1 MRIALIIIYL
11 SSFAWIFPIFRQY
24 KSNLFYFFLF
34 LGISDPLTILL
45 FQIFRHPPG
54 IISVIFAPILLLL
67 FRFFFIMILFYTINI
82 DRQKKF
88 SINSIEIFVFLL
100 TFILFFTVPNNDV
113 IMLVIHTMILIRV
126 LSKILIELHHKQ
138 IVNIFHIV
146 LAFYMTTSVAS
157 LLVFLNGDYQAMV
170 LFYINLAFQI
180 LIAIFFSLFS
190 EDNPKLIYNVT
201 PAIKD

>member
-1 MRIALIIIYL
+1 MHIALLIIYL
-11 SSFAWIFPIFRQY
+11 SAFAWIFPIFRQY

-34 LGISDPLTILL
+34 LGISDPLTIFL
-45 FQIFRHPPG
+45 FHVFHIPPG
-54 IISVIFAPILLLL
+54 IIFVIFAP
-67 FRFFFIMILFYTINI
+67 ILFYTINI

-100 TFILFFTVPNNDV
+100 TLILFFTVPNNDV
-113 IMLVIHTMILIRV
+113 IMLVIYTMILIRV
-126 LSKILIELHHKQ
+126 LYKILIELHHKQ

-157 LLVFLNGDYQAMV
+157 LLIYLNGDHQAII

-180 LIAIFFSLFS
+180 LIAVFFSIFS

-201 PAIKD
+201 PAI

>member
-1 MRIALIIIYL
+1 MHIALLIIYL
-11 SSFAWIFPIFRQY
+11 SAFAWIFPIFRQY

-34 LGISDPLTILL
+34 LGISDPLTIFL
-45 FQIFRHPPG
+45 FHVFHISPG
-54 IISVIFAPILLLL
+54 IIFVIFAP
-67 FRFFFIMILFYTINI
+67 ILFYTINI

-100 TFILFFTVPNNDV
+100 TLILFFTVPNNDV
-113 IMLVIHTMILIRV
+113 IMLVIYTMILIRV
-126 LSKILIELHHKQ
+126 LYKILIELHHKQ

-157 LLVFLNGDYQAMV
+157 LLIYLNGDHQAII

-180 LIAIFFSLFS
+180 LIAVFFSIFS

-201 PAIKD
+201 PAI

>member
-54 IISVIFAPILLLL
+54 IISVIFAP
-67 FRFFFIMILFYTINI
+67 ILFYTINI

>member
-34 LGISDPLTILL
+34 LGISDPLTIFL
-45 FQIFRHPPG
+45 FEVFRYPPG
-54 IISVIFAPILLLL
+54 IIFVIFAP
-67 FRFFFIMILFYTINI
+67 ILFYTINI
-82 DRQKKF
+82 DRQKKL

-100 TFILFFTVPNNDV
+100 TLILFFTVPNNDV
-113 IMLVIHTMILIRV
+113 IMLVIYTMILIRV
-126 LSKILIELHHKQ
+126 IYKILIELHHKQ
-138 IVNIFHIV
+138 IVNVFHIV

-157 LLVFLNGDYQAMV
+157 LLIYLNGDYQAMV

-180 LIAIFFSLFS
+180 LIAIFFSIFS
-190 EDNPKLIYNVT
+190 ENNPKLIYNVT

>member
-1 MRIALIIIYL
+1 
-11 SSFAWIFPIFRQY
+11 
-24 KSNLFYFFLF
+24 
-34 LGISDPLTILL
+34 
-45 FQIFRHPPG
+45 
-54 IISVIFAPILLLL
+54 
-67 FRFFFIMILFYTINI
+67 
-82 DRQKKF
+82 
-88 SINSIEIFVFLL
+88 
-100 TFILFFTVPNNDV
+100 
-113 IMLVIHTMILIRV
+113 MILIRV

>member
-1 MRIALIIIYL
+1 MHIALLIIYL

-34 LGISDPLTILL
+34 LGISDPLTIFL
-45 FQIFRHPPG
+45 FEVFRYPPG
-54 IISVIFAPILLLL
+54 IIFVIFAP
-67 FRFFFIMILFYTINI
+67 ILFYTINI
-82 DRQKKF
+82 DRQKKL

-100 TFILFFTVPNNDV
+100 TLILFFTVPNNDV
-113 IMLVIHTMILIRV
+113 IMLVIYTMILIRV
-126 LSKILIELHHKQ
+126 IYKILIELHHKQ
-138 IVNIFHIV
+138 IVNVFHFV

-157 LLVFLNGDYQAMV
+157 LLIYLNGDYQAMV

-180 LIAIFFSLFS
+180 LIAIFFSIFS

>member
-54 IISVIFAPILLLL
+54 IISVIFAPIL
-67 FRFFFIMILFYTINI
+67 FYTINI

-113 IMLVIHTMILIRV
+113 IILVIHTMILIRV

>member
-34 LGISDPLTILL
+34 LGISDPLTIFL
-45 FQIFRHPPG
+45 FEVFRYPPG
-54 IISVIFAPILLLL
+54 IIFVIFAP
-67 FRFFFIMILFYTINI
+67 ILFYTINI
-82 DRQKKF
+82 DRQKKL

-100 TFILFFTVPNNDV
+100 TLILFFTVPNNDE
-113 IMLVIHTMILIRV
+113 IMLVIYTMILIRV
-126 LSKILIELHHKQ
+126 IYKILIALHHKQ
-138 IVNIFHIV
+138 IVNVFHIV

-157 LLVFLNGDYQAMV
+157 LLIYLNGDYQAMV

-180 LIAIFFSLFS
+180 LIAIFFSIFS